1 MLGFEFVE
9 QIPELI
15 VMKALLDGISHVAAK
30 SARASP
36 GADGLSQLPRQG
48 DADFFHLS
56 VQARPR
62 NIVWIGC
69 ATGQDSD
76 DSLEHLLAGVGLQ
89 CSPHCFVKSAERRQG
104 LVVVCCN
111 SHGLM
116 LPPVAMH

>member
-48 DADFFHLS
+48 DADFLHPS
-56 VQARPR
+56 VQARPVGSTLTTR
-62 NIVWIGC
+62 SSTCSREYDSSARLIASSRALSGGRDSSSSC
-69 ATGQDSD
+69 A
-76 DSLEHLLAGVGLQ
+76 A
-89 CSPHCFVKSAERRQG
+89 A
-104 LVVVCCN
+104 
-111 SHGLM
+111 
-116 LPPVAMH
+116 AMASCYHR